1 MTHDKLDTILKD
13 FLHEK
18 SMPEVFATLQSLDEE
33 SRTWLLHQFM
43 KTSGYSSIPNGTTEQ
58 DC

>member
-1 MTHDKLDTILKD
+1 MNYDQLNKILRA
-13 FLHEK
+13 FLNEK

-33 SRTWLLHQFM
+33 SRTWLLQQFM